1 MREDSVRFGGP
12 NLIGVVSEPEESEA
26 SRRGPGV
33 VLLNSGLIPKM
44 GPNRLYVTL
53 ARRLARLGFTV
64 LRFDLSAIGD
74 SPARNDTC
82 PFRESSVIETQEA
95 MDFLA
100 HTRGIETFLLGGICT
115 GAVVAFRTA
124 AAVEGVRGI
133 AMVNAQDLITDQPE
147 ETQSYVRERVG
158 ARYYLRTALRQPR
171 SWGRLLAGRASYR
184 AIARALR
191 TGIAGSH
198 RGRQPLATAEA
209 AEIRQGLQRF
219 ADPGTPL
226 LLLYSEGDRGIDELD
241 LILGDYRQWLDRSPY
256 IDHQVVPGA
265 DHMFTL
271 QEKQAAFL
279 NHLEHWAQRAAG
291 ETTGGEAA
299 PPLQEGP

>member
-1 MREDSVRFGGP
+1 MREDSVQFGGS
-12 NLIGVVSEPEESEA
+12 NLIGVVSEPEETEPP
-26 SRRGPGV
+26 RGAPGII
-33 VLLNSGLIPKM
+33 LLNSGLIPKM

-53 ARRLARLGFTV
+53 ARRLARQGFTV

-74 SPARNDTC
+74 SPARSDTR

-100 HTRGIETFLLGGICT
+100 RTRGIETFLLGGICT

-124 AAVEGVRGI
+124 LVAEGVQGI
-133 AMVNAQDLITDQPE
+133 AMINAQDLVTEQPA
-147 ETQSYVRERVG
+147 QAQAYVRERAG

-184 AIARALR
+184 AIASALR
-191 TGIAGSH
+191 TRIAGSR

-209 AEIRQGLQRF
+209 AEVRQGLQRF

-226 LLLYSEGDRGIDELD
+226 LLLYAEGDRGLDELD
-241 LILGDYRQWLDRSPY
+241 LILGDDRQWLDRSPW

-271 QEKQAAFL
+271 RDKQAAFL
-279 NHLEHWAQRAAG
+279 DHLEHWAQRAAG
-291 ETTGGEAA
+291 QTAGGEAA
-299 PPLQEGP
+299 PTLQEAP